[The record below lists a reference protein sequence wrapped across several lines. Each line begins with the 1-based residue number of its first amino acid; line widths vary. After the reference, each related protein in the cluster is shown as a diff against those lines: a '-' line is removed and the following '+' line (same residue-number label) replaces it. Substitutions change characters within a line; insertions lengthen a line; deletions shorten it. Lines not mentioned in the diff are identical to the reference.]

1 MKKKWTDVRARWGL
15 TLGALVITC
24 VALSGCSGSSRPTGW
39 TVLAVGD
46 GVVYAADLEQVH
58 ALTTGSS
65 EFPDV
70 VWSFPREPDLRRYGP
85 FYTVTLAPD
94 AGVLL
99 VTSYERT
106 GSGIFARSYGVLRAL
121 SADDGTELWPQP
133 VTGNGEFVAPG
144 VVADGVLVIGNSDG
158 NVYAFDVEAGSPAWS
173 QPFSTGGRVW
183 STPLVI
189 SDTVYVTSLDHR
201 LYALDLATGRE
212 RWERP
217 FEAGGAIIGQP
228 LQLGDRLYVGD
239 FDSTL
244 YAVPLA
250 GGSAIWEF
258 QGQDWFWGMPATDGS
273 TIYAADVGGNVF
285 ALDAETG
292 DPRWSR
298 PVSLGEPIRLGPLLS
313 SDGRTLILAGHT
325 GTLYALDVEDGAQR
339 WAVPQAGQLA
349 SMEISEGV
357 IYVTRIFGDYR
368 VQAFQV
374 DSGEE
379 VWSFPPPESE
389 E

>member
-1 MKKKWTDVRARWGL
+1 VKKKWIDTRAKRGL
-15 TLGALVITC
+15 TLGALIIIC
-24 VALSGCSGSSRPTGW
+24 LALTGCSGSSRPTTW

-58 ALTTGSS
+58 ALSTDASDS
-65 EFPDV
+65 PDI
-70 VWSFPREPDLRRYGP
+70 VWSFPEEPDLRSYGP

-133 VTGNGEFVAPG
+133 VTANGEFVAPG
-144 VVADGVLVIGNSDG
+144 AVADGTLVIGNSDG

-173 QPFSTGGRVW
+173 QPFPTDGRVW
-183 STPLVI
+183 SSPLVI

-228 LQLGDRLYVGD
+228 LRLGNHLYVGG

-244 YAVPLA
+244 YAVPLG
-250 GGSAIWEF
+250 GGSAVWQF
-258 QGQDWFWGMPATDGS
+258 QGQDWFWGTLATDGS
-273 TIYAADVGGNVF
+273 TIYAADVGGTVY

-292 DPRWSR
+292 DPQWTR
-298 PVSLGEPIRLGPLLS
+298 PASLGEPIRLGPGLS
-313 SDGRTLILAGHT
+313 ADGQTLVLAGHA
-325 GTLYALDVEDGAQR
+325 GTLYALDTEDGSQR
-339 WAVPQAGQLA
+339 WAVPQVGQLA

-368 VQAFQV
+368 VQAFQI

-379 VWSFPPPESE
+379 VWSFPPLESE